1 MRCEFDDGLR
11 VSYAGRLRIHKEN
24 EINVYLD
31 PEEIPE
37 TIQGRL
43 HDAVVHDD
51 CGDLRNI
58 AHEVTDMFGTNLPEQ

>member
-1 MRCEFDDGLR
+1 MRCEFNDGLR
-11 VSYAGRLRIHKEN
+11 VSYSGRLRIHKEH

-37 TIQGRL
+37 TIHGRL